1 MTINLET
8 LMTYFEAIMLAIV
21 QALTEFLPVS
31 SSGHLILVPKLFGW
45 SDQGLL
51 FDVALHVGSLLAVL
65 TYFHKELLAIVKAW
79 LKALRRQ
86 SPPDPEAMF
95 GWYILVATIPV
106 GLAGLLFHD
115 FITTYLRS
123 PLVIAATAIIFGT
136 LLWLV
141 DRRGG
146 KGRGEH
152 TMNLTTALLIGC
164 AQALAL
170 IPGTS
175 RSGITMTAGI
185 ALGLSRL
192 AAARFSFLLSVPGI
206 AMAGLYE
213 GSKLFG
219 TSEPVQWDMLAVGVV
234 VSALAAYLCIRFF
247 LKLIAH
253 ISLLPFAI
261 YRVLLGIVLLI
272 VYL

>member
-1 MTINLET
+1 
-8 LMTYFEAIMLAIV
+8 MTYFEAIMLAIV

-45 SDQGLL
+45 PDQGLL
-51 FDVALHVGSLLAVL
+51 FDVALHVGSLIAVL
-65 TYFHKELLAIVKAW
+65 TYFRNELLAIIKAW
-79 LKALRRQ
+79 LKSVQRK

-146 KGRGEH
+146 TGRSEH
-152 TMNLTTALLIGC
+152 TMNLSTALLIGC

-170 IPGTS
+170 VPGTS
-175 RSGITMTAGI
+175 RSGITMTAGM

-192 AAARFSFLLSVPGI
+192 AAARFSFLLSIPGI
-206 AMAGLYE
+206 TMAGLYE
-213 GSKLFG
+213 GTKLVG
-219 TSEPVQWDMLAVGVV
+219 MTEPVQWDMLAVGVV
-234 VSALAAYLCIRFF
+234 VSALAAYLCIRVF
-247 LKLIAH
+247 LKLITH
-253 ISLLPFAI
+253 ITMLSFAI
-261 YRVLLGIVLLI
+261 YRVLLGIVILI